1 MTALI
6 KTKRLCFSLI
16 LLLIYLP
23 VLASNQSEPVSLAS
37 YEQRWLD
44 SHATIA
50 LRNNT
55 QDMIHNITFQ
65 LEYLDMNG
73 NSLDYEIFNKK
84 IEIAPGMTRKIDVPA
99 YEHSRSYHYYK
110 TPEALNHPLFKIK
123 YHLNDYNTHSS
134 SLQPENQDGTST
146 SSFQR
151 RSYGSGLMLLVIC
164 LIFLGVYVGIYVLV
178 AVMAQRRNRNPVIWL
193 LLSFIGTP
201 ILMCLILLVI
211 GKNYSD
217 EY

>member
-1 MTALI
+1 MSKII
-6 KTKRLCFSLI
+6 KRNLCIIVIIISSTFS
-16 LLLIYLP
+16 
-23 VLASNQSEPVSLAS
+23 VLASSKTEAVSLAS

-55 QDMIHNITFQ
+55 QDTIHNITFQ

-84 IEIAPGMTRKIDVPA
+84 IEIAPGMTKKIDIPA

-110 TPEALNHPLFKIK
+110 TPGGHNNPLFKIK
-123 YHLNDYNTHSS
+123 YKLTDYNTQAYFSHSEKPDEIS
-134 SLQPENQDGTST
+134 TYDNQRK
-146 SSFQR
+146 FFH
-151 RSYGSGLMLLVIC
+151 SGYIVLLMLQI
-164 LIFLGVYVGIYVLV
+164 ILGIYVGVYVLV

-211 GKNYSD
+211 GKSYSV